1 MASGGKREGAG
12 RPTIA
17 PKEKRVQISIS
28 VDPNTKVKISTMR
41 KDGVK
46 IGKLVDMAVNDAC
59 RRWLTGE
66 DLTELK

>member
-1 MASGGKREGAG
+1 MARGGKREGAG

-28 VDPNTKVKISTMR
+28 VDPNTKVKIDTMR

-46 IGKLVDMAVNDAC
+46 IGKLVDMAVNDVC